1 MKIDS
6 PSSITS
12 REASIRLEWI
22 STRILPGVAVLLLS
36 IPLCQ
41 WADSILPDDIVPV
54 YVIYM
59 MSVTVLWSTYMAVQ
73 YAFVGIALT
82 WKNKT
87 HACTNQTAT
96 NESTAQKPVFLLE
109 AMPIINESENI
120 DTICKVETIE
130 EISEAEVVEDV
141 CVAETEELTKE
152 NHASSTYQQG
162 IDDFYQSQAE
172 SQKKKLDT
180 IHEYLL
186 YIMSPF
192 VYEEDMDEFCTDL
205 LRFAMN
211 HNYRPEVEWKRYKT
225 KLSSFDVRHMV
236 WSIATRLGL
245 GKGKVYSND
254 DCACYI
260 ERRFASLCVTAS
272 GEQEPDCHIQ
282 QRPDSLRLPWER
294 RTAVSYSFATGWR
307 ERLKLI
313 SLTNPAS
320 KHKHHITGHIRYKT
334 LVWLY
339 CVYTF
344 LVINLTQNTAK
355 ISTVIH
361 YTYVFDVIKI
371 HFKNLF

>member
-22 STRILPGVAVLLLS
+22 STIVLPGVAVLLLS

-41 WADSILPDDIVPV
+41 WADSNLPNGIVPA
-54 YVIYM
+54 YIIYIMIVI
-59 MSVTVLWSTYMAVQ
+59 VLWSMYMAVQ
-73 YAFVGIALT
+73 YAFVGIV
-82 WKNKT
+82 
-87 HACTNQTAT
+87 QTRKAKDKVSIDNNNPHEEYGQT
-96 NESTAQKPVFLLE
+96 PVFLLE
-109 AMPIINESENI
+109 AKPFSNEPEDINPVGY
-120 DTICKVETIE
+120 VETFSNNITETEVAE
-130 EISEAEVVEDV
+130 EIAVTDNKVISEEVSPDNEQSTVP
-141 CVAETEELTKE
+141 TTP
-152 NHASSTYQQG
+152 ASATYQQG

-205 LRFAMN
+205 LRFAMD
-211 HNYRPEVEWKRYKT
+211 HNYRPEVEWKRYKK
-225 KLSSFDVRHMV
+225 KLSSFDVRHLV

-272 GEQEPDCHIQ
+272 GEPLSH
-282 QRPDSLRLPWER
+282 STLR
-294 RTAVSYSFATGWR
+294 
-307 ERLKLI
+307 
-313 SLTNPAS
+313 
-320 KHKHHITGHIRYKT
+320 
-334 LVWLY
+334 
-339 CVYTF
+339 
-344 LVINLTQNTAK
+344 NLTVTSNSDQ
-355 ISTVIH
+355 IH
-361 YTYVFDVIKI
+361 CDIQGADGL
-371 HFKNLF
+371 LFHIPSQLGVEKG

>member
-73 YAFVGIALT
+73 YAFVGIA
-82 WKNKT
+82 
-87 HACTNQTAT
+87 QTRKAKDKVSID
-96 NESTAQKPVFLLE
+96 NSNSHEEDGQAPVFLLE
-109 AMPIINESENI
+109 AMPMVAESNGTESVCN
-120 DTICKVETIE
+120 
-130 EISEAEVVEDV
+130 AEVVEEI
-141 CVAETEELTKE
+141 AEKTIATDSKAISEEA
-152 NHASSTYQQG
+152 NHPDNEASTVSAASASSTYQQG

-205 LRFAMN
+205 LRFAMD
-211 HNYRPEVEWKRYKT
+211 HNYRPEVEWKRFKT
-225 KLSSFDVRHMV
+225 KLSSFDVRHLV
-236 WSIATRLGL
+236 WSIAIRLGL

-260 ERRFASLCVTAS
+260 ERRFASLCVTGS
-272 GEQEPDCHIQ
+272 GEPLSH
-282 QRPDSLRLPWER
+282 STLR
-294 RTAVSYSFATGWR
+294 
-307 ERLKLI
+307 
-313 SLTNPAS
+313 
-320 KHKHHITGHIRYKT
+320 
-334 LVWLY
+334 
-339 CVYTF
+339 
-344 LVINLTQNTAK
+344 NLTVTSNSDQ
-355 ISTVIH
+355 IH
-361 YTYVFDVIKI
+361 CDIQGADGL
-371 HFKNLF
+371 LFHIPSQLGIEKD

>member
-41 WADSILPDDIVPV
+41 WADSNLPDGIVPV
-54 YVIYM
+54 SIIYLMIVI
-59 MSVTVLWSTYMAVQ
+59 VLWSMYMAVQ
-73 YAFVGIALT
+73 YAFVGIAQT
-82 WKNKT
+82 RKT
-87 HACTNQTAT
+87 KDKASINNNNSHEEDVQA
-96 NESTAQKPVFLLE
+96 PVFLLE

-120 DTICKVETIE
+120 DTICEVETSE
-130 EISEAEVVEDV
+130 EINETEIVEDV
-141 CVAETEELTKE
+141 CAEDTEVLAKD
-152 NHASSTYQQG
+152 NHASATYQQG

-205 LRFAMN
+205 LRFAMD

-225 KLSSFDVRHMV
+225 KLSSFDVRHLV
-236 WSIATRLGL
+236 WSIAIRLGL

-272 GEQEPDCHIQ
+272 GEPLSH
-282 QRPDSLRLPWER
+282 STLR
-294 RTAVSYSFATGWR
+294 
-307 ERLKLI
+307 
-313 SLTNPAS
+313 
-320 KHKHHITGHIRYKT
+320 
-334 LVWLY
+334 
-339 CVYTF
+339 
-344 LVINLTQNTAK
+344 NLTVTSNSDQ
-355 ISTVIH
+355 IH
-361 YTYVFDVIKI
+361 CDIQGADGL
-371 HFKNLF
+371 LFHIPSQLGLEKD

>member
-6 PSSITS
+6 PSSITP

-41 WADSILPDDIVPV
+41 WADSNLPDGIVPV
-54 YVIYM
+54 SIIYLMIVI
-59 MSVTVLWSTYMAVQ
+59 VLWSTYMAMQ
-73 YAFVGIALT
+73 YAFVGIVQAS
-82 WKNKT
+82 KAKT
-87 HACTNQTAT
+87 HAYNNQTAT
-96 NESTAQKPVFLLE
+96 NDSTAQ
-109 AMPIINESENI
+109 MPILLLTTTPVVNESNA
-120 DTICKVETIE
+120 T
-130 EISEAEVVEDV
+130 EDV
-141 CVAETEELTKE
+141 CDAVVVEEITEDIAVSDTKVISE
-152 NHASSTYQQG
+152 EVHPANEPSTVSSAPSSSTYQQG

-172 SQKKKLDT
+172 NQKKKLDT

-205 LRFAMN
+205 LKFATD

-225 KLSSFDVRHMV
+225 KLSSFDVRHLV

-272 GEQEPDCHIQ
+272 GEPLSH
-282 QRPDSLRLPWER
+282 STLR
-294 RTAVSYSFATGWR
+294 
-307 ERLKLI
+307 
-313 SLTNPAS
+313 
-320 KHKHHITGHIRYKT
+320 
-334 LVWLY
+334 
-339 CVYTF
+339 
-344 LVINLTQNTAK
+344 NLTVTSNSDQ
-355 ISTVIH
+355 IH
-361 YTYVFDVIKI
+361 CDIQGADGL
-371 HFKNLF
+371 LFHIPSQLGVEKG

>member
-73 YAFVGIALT
+73 YAFVGIA
-82 WKNKT
+82 
-87 HACTNQTAT
+87 QTRKAKDKVSIDNSNSHEEDGQT
-96 NESTAQKPVFLLE
+96 PVFLLE
-109 AMPIINESENI
+109 AMPIVAESNVNESVC
-120 DTICKVETIE
+120 D
-130 EISEAEVVEDV
+130 AEVVEEIAEKTTITDSKV
-141 CVAETEELTKE
+141 ISEEVNPVNEPCTVATAP
-152 NHASSTYQQG
+152 ASSTYQQG

-192 VYEEDMDEFCTDL
+192 IYEEDMDEFCTDL
-205 LRFAMN
+205 LKFAMD
-211 HNYRPEVEWKRYKT
+211 HNYRPEVEWKRFKT
-225 KLSSFDVRHMV
+225 KLSSFDVRHLV
-236 WSIATRLGL
+236 WSIAIRLGL

-272 GEQEPDCHIQ
+272 GEPLSH
-282 QRPDSLRLPWER
+282 STLR
-294 RTAVSYSFATGWR
+294 
-307 ERLKLI
+307 
-313 SLTNPAS
+313 
-320 KHKHHITGHIRYKT
+320 
-334 LVWLY
+334 
-339 CVYTF
+339 
-344 LVINLTQNTAK
+344 NLTVTSNSDQ
-355 ISTVIH
+355 IH
-361 YTYVFDVIKI
+361 CDIQGADGL
-371 HFKNLF
+371 LFHIPSQLGVEKD

>member
-41 WADSILPDDIVPV
+41 WADSNLPDGIVPA
-54 YVIYM
+54 YIIYM
-59 MSVTVLWSTYMAVQ
+59 MIVIVLWSTYMAVQ
-73 YAFVGIALT
+73 YAFVGIAQT
-82 WKNKT
+82 RKT
-87 HACTNQTAT
+87 KDKVSIDDSNPHEEDGQA
-96 NESTAQKPVFLLE
+96 SVFLLE
-109 AMPIINESENI
+109 AMPIAAESNGTESVCN
-120 DTICKVETIE
+120 
-130 EISEAEVVEDV
+130 AEVVEEI
-141 CVAETEELTKE
+141 AEKTIATDSNVISEEA
-152 NHASSTYQQG
+152 NHPDNEASTVSAASAGSTYQQG

-192 VYEEDMDEFCTDL
+192 IYEEDMDEFCTDL
-205 LRFAMN
+205 LRFAMD
-211 HNYRPEVEWKRYKT
+211 HNYRPEVERKRYKT

-272 GEQEPDCHIQ
+272 GEPLSHNT
-282 QRPDSLRLPWER
+282 LR
-294 RTAVSYSFATGWR
+294 
-307 ERLKLI
+307 
-313 SLTNPAS
+313 
-320 KHKHHITGHIRYKT
+320 
-334 LVWLY
+334 
-339 CVYTF
+339 
-344 LVINLTQNTAK
+344 NLTVTSNSDQ
-355 ISTVIH
+355 IH
-361 YTYVFDVIKI
+361 CDYPGKDGL
-371 HFKNLF
+371 LFHIPLQLGGEKG

>member
-12 REASIRLEWI
+12 SEASIRLEWI

-36 IPLCQ
+36 IPLSQ
-41 WADSILPDDIVPV
+41 WADSNLPDGIIPVSIIYLMIV
-54 YVIYM
+54 II
-59 MSVTVLWSTYMAVQ
+59 LWSTYMAMQ
-73 YAFVGIALT
+73 YAFVGIA
-82 WKNKT
+82 
-87 HACTNQTAT
+87 QTRKAKDKVSIDNSNSHEEDGQT
-96 NESTAQKPVFLLE
+96 PVFLLE
-109 AMPIINESENI
+109 AIPIIADSNGTESVC
-120 DTICKVETIE
+120 D
-130 EISEAEVVEDV
+130 AEVVEEI
-141 CVAETEELTKE
+141 AEKTTVTDSEVIAEEANPDKE
-152 NHASSTYQQG
+152 PSIVSAAPISSTYQQG

-205 LRFAMN
+205 LRFAMD

-260 ERRFASLCVTAS
+260 ERRFASLCMTAC
-272 GEQEPDCHIQ
+272 GEPLSHNT
-282 QRPDSLRLPWER
+282 LR
-294 RTAVSYSFATGWR
+294 
-307 ERLKLI
+307 
-313 SLTNPAS
+313 
-320 KHKHHITGHIRYKT
+320 
-334 LVWLY
+334 
-339 CVYTF
+339 
-344 LVINLTQNTAK
+344 NLTVTSNSDQ
-355 ISTVIH
+355 IH
-361 YTYVFDVIKI
+361 CDYPGKDGL
-371 HFKNLF
+371 LFHIPLQLGGEKG

>member
-41 WADSILPDDIVPV
+41 WADSNLPDGIVPV

-59 MSVTVLWSTYMAVQ
+59 MSVTVLWSAYLAVQ
-73 YAFVGIALT
+73 YAFVGIA
-82 WKNKT
+82 
-87 HACTNQTAT
+87 QTRKAKDKVT
-96 NESTAQKPVFLLE
+96 MENSNPHEEDGQAPVFLLE

-141 CVAETEELTKE
+141 CAAETEELTKE

-205 LRFAMN
+205 LRFATD

-225 KLSSFDVRHMV
+225 KLSSFDVRHLV
-236 WSIATRLGL
+236 WSIAIRLGL

-254 DCACYI
+254 DCVCYI

-272 GEQEPDCHIQ
+272 GEPLSH
-282 QRPDSLRLPWER
+282 STLR
-294 RTAVSYSFATGWR
+294 
-307 ERLKLI
+307 
-313 SLTNPAS
+313 
-320 KHKHHITGHIRYKT
+320 
-334 LVWLY
+334 
-339 CVYTF
+339 
-344 LVINLTQNTAK
+344 NLTVTSNSDQ
-355 ISTVIH
+355 IH
-361 YTYVFDVIKI
+361 CDIQGADGL
-371 HFKNLF
+371 LFHIPSQLGIEKD

>member
-41 WADSILPDDIVPV
+41 WADSNLPDGIVPV
-54 YVIYM
+54 SIIYLMIVII
-59 MSVTVLWSTYMAVQ
+59 LWSMYMALQ
-73 YAFVGIALT
+73 YAFVGIAQT
-82 WKNKT
+82 RKNKT
-87 HACTNQTAT
+87 HACNNQTAT

-109 AMPIINESENI
+109 AKPMVAESNGTESVCN
-120 DTICKVETIE
+120 
-130 EISEAEVVEDV
+130 AEVVEEI
-141 CVAETEELTKE
+141 AEKTIATDSKVISEEA
-152 NHASSTYQQG
+152 NHPDNEAFTVSAASASSTYQQG

-205 LRFAMN
+205 LRFAMD
-211 HNYRPEVEWKRYKT
+211 HNYRPEVEWKRFKT
-225 KLSSFDVRHMV
+225 KLSSFDVRHLV
-236 WSIATRLGL
+236 WSIAIRLGL

-272 GEQEPDCHIQ
+272 GEPLSH
-282 QRPDSLRLPWER
+282 STLR
-294 RTAVSYSFATGWR
+294 
-307 ERLKLI
+307 
-313 SLTNPAS
+313 
-320 KHKHHITGHIRYKT
+320 
-334 LVWLY
+334 
-339 CVYTF
+339 
-344 LVINLTQNTAK
+344 NLTVTSNSDQ
-355 ISTVIH
+355 IH
-361 YTYVFDVIKI
+361 CDIQGADGL
-371 HFKNLF
+371 LFHIPSQLGVEKD

>member
-41 WADSILPDDIVPV
+41 WADSNLPDDIVPV
-54 YVIYM
+54 GIIYM
-59 MSVTVLWSTYMAVQ
+59 MSVIVLWSMYMAVQ
-73 YAFVGIALT
+73 YAFVGIAQT
-82 WKNKT
+82 WKTKT
-87 HACTNQTAT
+87 HACNNQTAT
-96 NESTAQKPVFLLE
+96 DESTAQKPVSLLE
-109 AMPIINESENI
+109 AMPVVAASNVNESVCDAEM
-120 DTICKVETIE
+120 VE
-130 EISEAEVVEDV
+130 EIAEKTTVTDSKVISEEANPD
-141 CVAETEELTKE
+141 KE
-152 NHASSTYQQG
+152 PSTASTAPVSSTYQQG

-205 LRFAMN
+205 LRFAMD

-225 KLSSFDVRHMV
+225 SSFDVRHLV
-236 WSIATRLGL
+236 WSIAIRLGL

-272 GEQEPDCHIQ
+272 GEPLSH
-282 QRPDSLRLPWER
+282 STLR
-294 RTAVSYSFATGWR
+294 
-307 ERLKLI
+307 
-313 SLTNPAS
+313 
-320 KHKHHITGHIRYKT
+320 
-334 LVWLY
+334 
-339 CVYTF
+339 
-344 LVINLTQNTAK
+344 NLTVTSNSDQ
-355 ISTVIH
+355 IH
-361 YTYVFDVIKI
+361 CDIQGADGL
-371 HFKNLF
+371 LFHIPSQLGLEKD

>member
-41 WADSILPDDIVPV
+41 WADSNLPDGIVPV
-54 YVIYM
+54 SIIYLMIVII
-59 MSVTVLWSTYMAVQ
+59 LWSTYMAVQ
-73 YAFVGIALT
+73 YAFVGIAQT
-82 WKNKT
+82 RKAKDKVTMENSNP
-87 HACTNQTAT
+87 HAEDGQT
-96 NESTAQKPVFLLE
+96 PVFLLGAKSFANEPEDINPVGCVE
-109 AMPIINESENI
+109 AFSNNI
-120 DTICKVETIE
+120 TETEVTE
-130 EISEAEVVEDV
+130 EIAVTDNMVISDDETPDNEPSTVS
-141 CVAETEELTKE
+141 VAP
-152 NHASSTYQQG
+152 ASSTYQLG

-205 LRFAMN
+205 LRFAMD

-272 GEQEPDCHIQ
+272 GEPLSHNT
-282 QRPDSLRLPWER
+282 LR
-294 RTAVSYSFATGWR
+294 
-307 ERLKLI
+307 
-313 SLTNPAS
+313 
-320 KHKHHITGHIRYKT
+320 
-334 LVWLY
+334 
-339 CVYTF
+339 
-344 LVINLTQNTAK
+344 NLTVTSNSDQ
-355 ISTVIH
+355 IH
-361 YTYVFDVIKI
+361 CDYPGKDGL
-371 HFKNLF
+371 LFHIPLQLGGEKG

>member
-41 WADSILPDDIVPV
+41 WADSNLPNGIIPVSIIYLMIV
-54 YVIYM
+54 I
-59 MSVTVLWSTYMAVQ
+59 VLGSMYMAVQ
-73 YAFVGIALT
+73 YAFVGIAQT
-82 WKNKT
+82 KKAKINAT
-87 HACTNQTAT
+87 TNNSNPHEEDGQA
-96 NESTAQKPVFLLE
+96 PVFLLE
-109 AMPIINESENI
+109 AMPIVAESNVNES
-120 DTICKVETIE
+120 ICD
-130 EISEAEVVEDV
+130 AEVVEEIAEKTIATDSKV
-141 CVAETEELTKE
+141 ISEEANPDNEPSTVSVAPA
-152 NHASSTYQQG
+152 NSTYQQG
-162 IDDFYQSQAE
+162 IDDFYQSQAA

-192 VYEEDMDEFCTDL
+192 IYEEDMDEFCTDL
-205 LRFAMN
+205 LRFAMD

-272 GEQEPDCHIQ
+272 GEPLSH
-282 QRPDSLRLPWER
+282 STLR
-294 RTAVSYSFATGWR
+294 
-307 ERLKLI
+307 
-313 SLTNPAS
+313 
-320 KHKHHITGHIRYKT
+320 
-334 LVWLY
+334 
-339 CVYTF
+339 
-344 LVINLTQNTAK
+344 NLTVTSNSDQ
-355 ISTVIH
+355 IH
-361 YTYVFDVIKI
+361 CDIQGEDGL
-371 HFKNLF
+371 LFHIPSQLGVEKDRR

>member
-41 WADSILPDDIVPV
+41 WADSFLPDDIVPV

-59 MSVTVLWSTYMAVQ
+59 MSVTVLWSAYMAVQ
-73 YAFVGIALT
+73 YAFVGIAQT
-82 WKNKT
+82 RKT
-87 HACTNQTAT
+87 KTNACKNQTAT
-96 NESTAQKPVFLLE
+96 NDSTAEKPILLLE
-109 AMPIINESENI
+109 AMPVVNEPNANEDACDAVVVEEIAEDIAVTDTKVVSEEVNPANESS
-120 DTICKVETIE
+120 TV
-130 EISEAEVVEDV
+130 SPAPS
-141 CVAETEELTKE
+141 
-152 NHASSTYQQG
+152 SSTYQQG

-172 SQKKKLDT
+172 NQKKKLDT

-205 LRFAMN
+205 LKFATD
-211 HNYRPEVEWKRYKT
+211 HNYRPEVEWRRFKT
-225 KLSSFDVRHMV
+225 KLSSFDVRHLV
-236 WSIATRLGL
+236 WSIASRLGL

-272 GEQEPDCHIQ
+272 GEPLSH
-282 QRPDSLRLPWER
+282 STLR
-294 RTAVSYSFATGWR
+294 
-307 ERLKLI
+307 
-313 SLTNPAS
+313 
-320 KHKHHITGHIRYKT
+320 
-334 LVWLY
+334 
-339 CVYTF
+339 
-344 LVINLTQNTAK
+344 NLTVTSNSDQ
-355 ISTVIH
+355 IH
-361 YTYVFDVIKI
+361 CDIQGADGL
-371 HFKNLF
+371 LFHIPSQLGLEKD

>member
-41 WADSILPDDIVPV
+41 WADSNLPDGIVPV
-54 YVIYM
+54 SIIYLMIVII
-59 MSVTVLWSTYMAVQ
+59 LWSIYMAVQ
-73 YAFVGIALT
+73 YAFVGIAQT
-82 WKNKT
+82 RKT
-87 HACTNQTAT
+87 KDKASINNNNSHEEDVQA
-96 NESTAQKPVFLLE
+96 PVFLLE

-120 DTICKVETIE
+120 DTICEVETSE
-130 EISEAEVVEDV
+130 EINETEIVEDV
-141 CVAETEELTKE
+141 CAEDTEVLAKD
-152 NHASSTYQQG
+152 NHASATYQQG

-211 HNYRPEVEWKRYKT
+211 HNYRPEVEWKSSKT
-225 KLSSFDVRHMV
+225 KLSSFYVRHLV
-236 WSIATRLGL
+236 WSIAIRLGL

-272 GEQEPDCHIQ
+272 GEPLSH
-282 QRPDSLRLPWER
+282 STLR
-294 RTAVSYSFATGWR
+294 
-307 ERLKLI
+307 
-313 SLTNPAS
+313 
-320 KHKHHITGHIRYKT
+320 
-334 LVWLY
+334 
-339 CVYTF
+339 
-344 LVINLTQNTAK
+344 NLTVTSNSDQINCDIQGA
-355 ISTVIH
+355 
-361 YTYVFDVIKI
+361 DGL
-371 HFKNLF
+371 LFHIPSQLGIEKD